1 MDEIKKKLQEIS
13 DWADT
18 EGRNAFIMVSEGCEQ
33 LTLTNTSIRNLAAML
48 AASMREEKCIARA
61 VCVKLSLS
69 TAHSLNLPPAAV

>member
-13 DWADT
+13 DWADVKD
-18 EGRNAFIMVSEGCEQ
+18 RNAFIMVSEGCEQ

-48 AASMREEKCIARA
+48 AASMREEN
-61 VCVKLSLS
+61 VLLGLCVKLLLS